1 MGLFQRLLGTR
12 EPEFT
17 ERVWLTTRGKL
28 ADLIAQVRADQ
39 AAGIYPVTAAHFRGT
54 LELLCDALEKNG
66 LPYHLVESPAAF
78 PTRLVADD
86 CGRREILVLLSAA
99 IPTSVVSSVPARPQG
114 VNPPGVT
121 VYLAEHYPLP
131 PRDRLV
137 LSLSGLW
144 SLPMNFTCHTALDE
158 PWLAPFRVERLL
170 QLLERL
176 GNDEKSVLS
185 HPYLDRFI
193 RKTQQTIAG
202 QVRHEQVC
210 RTCEEWMRVNM
221 PRAR

>member
-1 MGLFQRLLGTR
+1 MAKYFIRKINCL
-12 EPEFT
+12 EIH
-17 ERVWLTTRGKL
+17 
-28 ADLIAQVRADQ
+28 AIAL
-39 AAGIYPVTAAHFRGT
+39 GIYPVTAAHFQGT

-86 CGRREILVLLSAA
+86 CGRRGILVLLSAA

-176 GNDEKSVLS
+176 GNDDKSVLS

>member
-1 MGLFQRLLGTR
+1 MGLFERLLGSR
-12 EPEFT
+12 EPKFT
-17 ERVWLTTRGKL
+17 ERVWLTTPGKL

-78 PTRLVADD
+78 PTRLVAND
-86 CGRREILVLLSAA
+86 GVQRGILVLLSAA
-99 IPTSVVSSVPARPQG
+99 IPTSVVSSGPARPQG
-114 VNPPGVT
+114 VNPPEVT
-121 VYLAEHYPLP
+121 VHLAEHYPLA

-144 SLPMNFTCHTALDE
+144 SLPINFTCHTALDE

-170 QLLERL
+170 KLLERL
-176 GNDEKSVLS
+176 GNDEKSVLN

-193 RKTQQTIAG
+193 RNTQQTIAR
-202 QVRHEQVC
+202 QVRHELVC
-210 RTCEEWMRVNM
+210 RTAEEWMRVNM